1 MTIFFKLPPNS
12 GHLSIT
18 DKSFKTRRC
27 PLLIGFTVTTFSS
40 NSSERLLL
48 KLSSCLFSLFF
59 SSLGNYLL
67 NWMCE
72 YMKRNSWKF
81 LQIYWRF
88 LTFTWFNEY
97 CEWVDLYMNSLPLRT
112 KVYPIFVFVVGEK
125 EKVF

>member
-18 DKSFKTRRC
+18 DKSFKTRKY
-27 PLLIGFTVTTFSS
+27 PLFIGFTVTTFSW
-40 NSSERLLL
+40 NSSGRLLL
-48 KLSSCLFSLFF
+48 KLSSCLFFPFF
-59 SSLGNYLL
+59 LESGNYRL
-67 NWMCE
+67 NWKCE

-81 LQIYWRF
+81 LQISWRF

-97 CEWVDLYMNSLPLRT
+97 CEWVDFYMNFLPLRT